1 MKKILFTC
9 AFLFISSL
17 AQAQDPTTNY
27 ELTMVGA
34 TTTTYGFTRAQAQ
47 CNQTVEPGAP
57 GTINPRYLVW
67 DDVINAGRI
76 CVHDTG
82 NGTGPLF
89 ALPIGD
95 YSANLVA
102 IAATGTNSL
111 RSGPSN
117 TVSFT
122 RLAQPAARTGFRV
135 RGAQ

>member
-1 MKKILFTC
+1 MRYWILTC
-9 AFLFISSL
+9 ALLLTPTF
-17 AQAQDPTTNY
+17 AYAQDPATNF

-34 TTTTYGFTRAQAQ
+34 TTTTYGFLRSQTQ
-47 CNQTVEPGAP
+47 CNQAAEPGVG

-67 DDVINAGRI
+67 NDPDNAGRI
-76 CVHDTG
+76 CFHDTG

-95 YSANLVA
+95 YTGNLVA
-102 IAATGTNSL
+102 IASTGTSSL

-117 TVSFT
+117 TVSFS
-122 RLAQPAARTGFRV
+122 RLTPPAVRTGFHV